1 MERREAIRRA
11 CHLNALVAH
20 SKGDFSQPADCFC
33 DDRERNAERDRLFR
47 HAGETFDFM
56 KEAILEKFERD
67 GITPYK
73 AVLAEIERLWNL

>member
-20 SKGDFSQPADCFC
+20 SHGDFVQPADCFC
-33 DDRERNAERDRLFR
+33 DDRERDEERDRLFR

-56 KEAILEKFERD
+56 KAAILEKLERD
-67 GITPYK
+67 GKKPH
-73 AVLAEIERLWNL
+73 AGVLAEIERLWTI